1 MDVAREDETTCC
13 ALVDNAFKKGTNMQQ
28 NETFKLPFFINSNA
42 GKRKLDW
49 FADYGPTGGKKG
61 DFVHQILCL
70 SDAKKKV

>member
-1 MDVAREDETTCC
+1 
-13 ALVDNAFKKGTNMQQ
+13 MQQ

-42 GKRKLDW
+42 GKRKMDW

-70 SDAKKKV
+70 SDAKKRYECVTEGKGRWMNPKRTGEH